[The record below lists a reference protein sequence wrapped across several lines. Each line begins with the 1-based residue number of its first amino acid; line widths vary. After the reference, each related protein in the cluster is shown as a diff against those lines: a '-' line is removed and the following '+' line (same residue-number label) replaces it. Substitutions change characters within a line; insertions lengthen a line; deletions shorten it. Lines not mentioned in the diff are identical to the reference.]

1 MSVLFVDDVRKR
13 EKECNTIYLAREQRK
28 YIGIKTNNFAV
39 VISAKFG
46 FQTTGWIN
54 KHSVHTSKQYIYFA
68 MNNKTK
74 TYATNCIVSNKPNV
88 SIFHKIFLEKTRKEK

>member
-46 FQTTGWIN
+46 FQHGLD
-54 KHSVHTSKQYIYFA
+54 KQTQCAHIQTIYLLC
-68 MNNKTK
+68 N
-74 TYATNCIVSNKPNV
+74 
-88 SIFHKIFLEKTRKEK
+88 E